1 MIDKLED
8 AVKKEEARAKKAQEQ
23 INDKYQAK
31 SKKDANEEFARRVE
45 EGKAE
50 YDAMEA
56 LVNSNK
62 KEITRLQ
69 EEAGTLTDKSLIS
82 ANKRSTKLLQA
93 DLNYAKERMASLK
106 AEYDTMLEERGA
118 REEEEKF
125 QDQID
130 AKYDELN
137 AIWPVV
143 DNNYRLIDKMWKEY
157 EQMDTD
163 A

>member
-1 MIDKLED
+1 
-8 AVKKEEARAKKAQEQ
+8 
-23 INDKYQAK
+23 
-31 SKKDANEEFARRVE
+31 
-45 EGKAE
+45 
-50 YDAMEA
+50 MEA